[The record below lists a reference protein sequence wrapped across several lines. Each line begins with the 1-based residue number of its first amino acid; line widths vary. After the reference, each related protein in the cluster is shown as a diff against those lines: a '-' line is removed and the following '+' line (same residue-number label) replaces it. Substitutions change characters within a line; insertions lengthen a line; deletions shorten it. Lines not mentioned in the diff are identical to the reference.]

1 MTRKLILSWLNKLER
16 INTVSRQS
24 EITCGI
30 HAVRHALK
38 NASSD
43 VLEMWV
49 QENKK
54 PEKKSGKA
62 ISEILELAK
71 NAQVTVQ
78 FVANKT
84 LDKLTR
90 QANHQVNHQGV
101 AIRRKVTAIDSKI
114 DLASVLAMEE
124 GEKALFLV
132 LDGVQ
137 DPHNLGACLRTAD
150 AVGVR
155 AVILPRD
162 RAVGVNETVR
172 KVACGAAENT
182 PVIHVTNLSRA
193 LREMQ
198 EAGIWVI
205 GTADE
210 AENTIYQED
219 LTSSIA
225 LVMGSEGK
233 GLRQNTRKHCDKL
246 VNIPMQGVVESLNVS
261 VATGV
266 CLYEAQRQ
274 RHLNK

>member
-1 MTRKLILSWLNKLER
+1 MSK
-16 INTVSRQS
+16 QS

-38 NASSD
+38 NAAVD

-49 QENKK
+49 LENKK
-54 PEKKSGKA
+54 SARG

-71 NAQVTVQ
+71 NAHVTVQ

-84 LDKLTR
+84 LDKLTHQSHN

-101 AIRRKVTAIDSKI
+101 VIRRKVTGKESKI
-114 DLASVLAMEE
+114 DLASVLEMDD
-124 GEKALFLV
+124 GGKALFLV

-155 AVILPRD
+155 AVILPKD
-162 RAVGVNETVR
+162 RAVGLNETVR

-198 EAGIWVI
+198 DAGIWVI

-210 AENTIYQED
+210 AENTIYEED
-219 LTSSIA
+219 LTSPIA
-225 LVMGSEGK
+225 LVMGSEGQ

-246 VNIPMQGVVESLNVS
+246 VNIPMAGVVESLNVS
-261 VATGV
+261 VAAGV
-266 CLYEAQRQ
+266 CLYEARRQRQ
-274 RHLNK
+274 LNK

>member
-1 MTRKLILSWLNKLER
+1 MSKK
-16 INTVSRQS
+16 S
-24 EITCGI
+24 EITYGI

-38 NASSD
+38 NASAN
-43 VLEMWV
+43 VLEMWAL
-49 QENKK
+49 ENIK
-54 PEKKSGKA
+54 PAKKSTGA

-84 LDKLTR
+84 LGKLTR
-90 QANHQVNHQGV
+90 QANHQGV
-101 AIRRKVTAIDSKI
+101 AIRRKVMDSKI
-114 DLASVLAMEE
+114 DLASVLNMDD
-124 GEKALFLV
+124 GGNALFLV

-155 AVILPRD
+155 AIILPKD

-198 EAGIWVI
+198 DAGIWVI

-210 AENTIYQED
+210 SENTIYEED

-225 LVMGSEGK
+225 LVMGSEGQ

-246 VNIPMQGVVESLNVS
+246 VNIPMAGVVESLNVS
-261 VATGV
+261 VAAGV
-266 CLYEAQRQ
+266 CLFEAQRQ

>member
-1 MTRKLILSWLNKLER
+1 M
-16 INTVSRQS
+16 SRQS

-38 NASSD
+38 NAAAN

-49 QENKK
+49 LENKK
-54 PEKKSGKA
+54 SAKG

-71 NAQVTVQ
+71 NAHVTVQ

-84 LDKLTR
+84 LDKLTH
-90 QANHQVNHQGV
+90 QANQQVNHQGV
-101 AIRRKVTAIDSKI
+101 VIRRKVTGKESKI
-114 DLASVLAMEE
+114 DLESVLEIE
-124 GEKALFLV
+124 DGEKALFLV

-155 AVILPRD
+155 AVILPKD
-162 RAVGVNETVR
+162 RAVGLNETVR

-198 EAGIWVI
+198 DAGIWVI

-210 AENTIYQED
+210 ADNTVYEED

-225 LVMGSEGK
+225 LVMGSEGQ

-246 VNIPMQGVVESLNVS
+246 VNIPMAGVVESLNVS
-261 VATGV
+261 VAAGV
-266 CLYEAQRQ
+266 CLYEARRQRQ
-274 RHLNK
+274 LNK

>member
-1 MTRKLILSWLNKLER
+1 MSK
-16 INTVSRQS
+16 QS

-38 NASSD
+38 NAAVD

-49 QENKK
+49 LENKK
-54 PEKKSGKA
+54 SARG

-71 NAQVTVQ
+71 NAHVTVQ

-84 LDKLTR
+84 LDKLTHQSHN

-101 AIRRKVTAIDSKI
+101 VIRRKVTGKESKI
-114 DLASVLAMEE
+114 DLASVLEIDD
-124 GEKALFLV
+124 GGKALFLV

-155 AVILPRD
+155 AVILPKD
-162 RAVGVNETVR
+162 RAVGLNETVR

-198 EAGIWVI
+198 DAGIWVI
-205 GTADE
+205 GHCCMRPT
-210 AENTIYQED
+210 TIYEED
-219 LTSSIA
+219 LTSPYRP
-225 LVMGSEGK
+225 GN
-233 GLRQNTRKHCDKL
+233 GLRGAGTPTKH
-246 VNIPMQGVVESLNVS
+246 P
-261 VATGV
+261 
-266 CLYEAQRQ
+266 
-274 RHLNK
+274 

>member
-1 MTRKLILSWLNKLER
+1 M
-16 INTVSRQS
+16 SRQS

-38 NASSD
+38 NASAN

-49 QENKK
+49 LENKK
-54 PEKKSGKA
+54 SAKG

-71 NAQVTVQ
+71 NAHVTVQ

-84 LDKLTR
+84 LDKLTH
-90 QANHQVNHQGV
+90 QANQQVNHQGV
-101 AIRRKVTAIDSKI
+101 VIRRKVTGKESKI
-114 DLASVLAMEE
+114 DLASVLEIE
-124 GEKALFLV
+124 DGGKALVLV

-155 AVILPRD
+155 AVILPKD
-162 RAVGVNETVR
+162 RAVGLNETVR

-193 LREMQ
+193 LREIQ
-198 EAGIWVI
+198 DAGIWVI

-210 AENTIYQED
+210 AENTIYEED
-219 LTSSIA
+219 LTSPIA
-225 LVMGSEGK
+225 LVMGSEGQ

-246 VNIPMQGVVESLNVS
+246 VNIPMAGVVESLNVS
-261 VATGV
+261 VAAGV
-266 CLYEAQRQ
+266 CLYEARRQ

>member
-1 MTRKLILSWLNKLER
+1 M
-16 INTVSRQS
+16 SRQS

-38 NASSD
+38 NASAN

-49 QENKK
+49 LENKK
-54 PEKKSGKA
+54 SAKG

-71 NAQVTVQ
+71 NAHVTVQ

-84 LDKLTR
+84 LDKLTH
-90 QANHQVNHQGV
+90 QANQQVNHQGV
-101 AIRRKVTAIDSKI
+101 VIRRKVTGKESKI
-114 DLASVLAMEE
+114 DLASVLEIE
-124 GEKALFLV
+124 DGGKALFLV

-155 AVILPRD
+155 AVILPKD
-162 RAVGVNETVR
+162 RAVGLNETVR

-198 EAGIWVI
+198 DAGIWVI

-210 AENTIYQED
+210 ADNTVYEED

-225 LVMGSEGK
+225 LVMGSEGQ

-246 VNIPMQGVVESLNVS
+246 VNIPMAGVVESLNVS
-261 VATGV
+261 VAAGV
-266 CLYEAQRQ
+266 CLYEARRQRQ
-274 RHLNK
+274 LNK

>member
-1 MTRKLILSWLNKLER
+1 MGK
-16 INTVSRQS
+16 QS
-24 EITCGI
+24 EITCGV

-38 NASSD
+38 NAAAN

-54 PEKKSGKA
+54 LDKKSTRKSAGA

-84 LDKLTR
+84 LDKLTH
-90 QANHQVNHQGV
+90 QANHQGV
-101 AIRRKVTAIDSKI
+101 AIRRKIEVLNSKI
-114 DLASVLAMEE
+114 NLASVLDIDDA
-124 GEKALFLV
+124 EKALFLV

-162 RAVGVNETVR
+162 RAVGLNETVR
-172 KVACGAAENT
+172 KVACGAAENI

-198 EAGIWVI
+198 DAGIWVI

-210 AENTIYQED
+210 SESTIYEED

-225 LVMGSEGK
+225 LVMGSEGQ

-246 VNIPMQGVVESLNVS
+246 VNIPMAGVVESLNVS
-261 VATGV
+261 VAAGV
-266 CLYEAQRQ
+266 CLYEARRQ
-274 RHLNK
+274 RHLNN

>member
-1 MTRKLILSWLNKLER
+1 MSK
-16 INTVSRQS
+16 QS

-38 NASSD
+38 NAAAD

-49 QENKK
+49 LENKR
-54 PEKKSGKA
+54 PAEG

-84 LDKLTR
+84 LDKLTH
-90 QANHQVNHQGV
+90 QANHQGV
-101 AIRRKVTAIDSKI
+101 VIRRKVTGKDSKI
-114 DLASVLAMEE
+114 DLASVLEIDD
-124 GEKALFLV
+124 GGKALFLV

-155 AVILPRD
+155 AVILPKD
-162 RAVGVNETVR
+162 RAVGLNETVR

-198 EAGIWVI
+198 DAGIWVI

-210 AENTIYQED
+210 AENTIYEED

-225 LVMGSEGK
+225 LVMGSEGQ

-246 VNIPMQGVVESLNVS
+246 VNIPMAGVVESLNVS
-261 VATGV
+261 VASGV
-266 CLYEAQRQ
+266 CLYEARRQ
-274 RHLNK
+274 RR

>member
-1 MTRKLILSWLNKLER
+1 
-16 INTVSRQS
+16 VSKKS
-24 EITCGI
+24 EITYGI

-38 NASSD
+38 NASAN
-43 VLEMWV
+43 VLEMWSL
-49 QENKK
+49 ENIK
-54 PEKKSGKA
+54 PAKKSTVA

-71 NAQVTVQ
+71 NAHVTVQ

-84 LDKLTR
+84 LDKLSH
-90 QANHQVNHQGV
+90 QANHQGV
-101 AIRRKVTAIDSKI
+101 VIRRKATDIDRKI
-114 DLASVLAMEE
+114 DIASVLNMED

-155 AVILPRD
+155 AVILPKD
-162 RAVGVNETVR
+162 RAVGLNETVR

-198 EAGIWVI
+198 DAGVWVI
-205 GTADE
+205 GTSDE
-210 AENTIYQED
+210 AENTIYEED

-225 LVMGSEGK
+225 LVMGSEGQ

-246 VNIPMQGVVESLNVS
+246 VNIPMVGVVESLNVS
-261 VATGV
+261 VAAGV
-266 CLYEAQRQ
+266 CLYEARRQRQ
-274 RHLNK
+274 LD

>member
-1 MTRKLILSWLNKLER
+1 MSK
-16 INTVSRQS
+16 QS

-38 NASSD
+38 NAAAN

-54 PEKKSGKA
+54 PVKKSARKSAGA

-84 LDKLTR
+84 LDKLTH
-90 QANHQVNHQGV
+90 QANHQGV
-101 AIRRKVTAIDSKI
+101 VIRRKVIVMDSKI
-114 DLASVLAMEE
+114 DLASVLEMEE

-137 DPHNLGACLRTAD
+137 DPQNLGACLRTAD

-155 AVILPRD
+155 AVILPKD
-162 RAVGVNETVR
+162 RAVGLNETVR

-210 AENTIYQED
+210 AENTIYEED

-225 LVMGSEGK
+225 LVMGSEGQ

-246 VNIPMQGVVESLNVS
+246 VNIPMAGVVESLNVS

-274 RHLNK
+274 RHINK

>member
-1 MTRKLILSWLNKLER
+1 MSK
-16 INTVSRQS
+16 QS

-38 NASSD
+38 NAAAN

-49 QENKK
+49 LENKRPAK
-54 PEKKSGKA
+54 G

-71 NAQVTVQ
+71 NAHVTVQ

-84 LDKLTR
+84 LDKLTH
-90 QANHQVNHQGV
+90 QANQQVNHQGV
-101 AIRRKVTAIDSKI
+101 VIRRKVTATDSKI
-114 DLASVLAMEE
+114 DLASVLEMDD
-124 GEKALFLV
+124 GGKALFLV

-155 AVILPRD
+155 AVILPKD
-162 RAVGVNETVR
+162 RAVGLNETVR

-198 EAGIWVI
+198 DAGIWVI

-210 AENTIYQED
+210 AENTIYEED

-225 LVMGSEGK
+225 LVMGSEGQ

-246 VNIPMQGVVESLNVS
+246 VNIPMAGVVESLNVS
-261 VATGV
+261 VAAGV
-266 CLYEAQRQ
+266 CLYEAGRQ

>member
-1 MTRKLILSWLNKLER
+1 
-16 INTVSRQS
+16 VSKKS
-24 EITCGI
+24 EITYGI
-30 HAVRHALK
+30 HAVRQALK
-38 NASSD
+38 NASAN
-43 VLEMWV
+43 VLEMWAL
-49 QENKK
+49 ENIK
-54 PEKKSGKA
+54 PAKKSTGA

-90 QANHQVNHQGV
+90 QANHQGV
-101 AIRRKVTAIDSKI
+101 AIRRKVMDSKI
-114 DLASVLAMEE
+114 DLASVLNMDD
-124 GEKALFLV
+124 GGNALFLV

-155 AVILPRD
+155 AIILPKD
-162 RAVGVNETVR
+162 KAVGVNETVR

-198 EAGIWVI
+198 DAGIWVI
-205 GTADE
+205 GTAYE
-210 AENTIYQED
+210 SENTIYEED

-225 LVMGSEGK
+225 LVMGSEGQ

-246 VNIPMQGVVESLNVS
+246 VNIPMVGVVESLNVS
-261 VATGV
+261 VAAGV

>member
-1 MTRKLILSWLNKLER
+1 MSK
-16 INTVSRQS
+16 QS

-38 NASSD
+38 NAAAD

-49 QENKK
+49 LENKRPAK
-54 PEKKSGKA
+54 G

-71 NAQVTVQ
+71 NAHVTVQ

-84 LDKLTR
+84 LDKLTH
-90 QANHQVNHQGV
+90 QANHQGV
-101 AIRRKVTAIDSKI
+101 VIRRKIEVLNSKI
-114 DLASVLAMEE
+114 DLASVLEIE
-124 GEKALFLV
+124 DGGKALFLV

-155 AVILPRD
+155 AIILPKD
-162 RAVGVNETVR
+162 RAVGLNETVR

-198 EAGIWVI
+198 DAGIWVI

-210 AENTIYQED
+210 AENTIYEED

-225 LVMGSEGK
+225 LVMGSEGQ

-246 VNIPMQGVVESLNVS
+246 VNIPMAGVVESLNVS
-261 VATGV
+261 VAAGV
-266 CLYEAQRQ
+266 CLYEARRQRQ
-274 RHLNK
+274 LNK

>member
-1 MTRKLILSWLNKLER
+1 
-16 INTVSRQS
+16 VSKQS

-38 NASSD
+38 NASAD
-43 VLEMWV
+43 VMEMWV

-54 PEKKSGKA
+54 PDKKSGRA
-62 ISEILELAK
+62 ISEILNLAK
-71 NAQVTVQ
+71 NKQISVQ
-78 FVANKT
+78 SVANKT
-84 LDKLTR
+84 LDKLTH
-90 QANHQVNHQGV
+90 QANHQGV
-101 AIRRKVTAIDSKI
+101 AIRRKVTSIESKI
-114 DLASVLAMEE
+114 DLASVLEIND
-124 GEKALFLV
+124 GTNALFLV
-132 LDGVQ
+132 LDGIQ

-155 AVILPRD
+155 AIILPKD
-162 RAVGVNETVR
+162 RAVGLNETVR

-182 PVIHVTNLSRA
+182 PVIHVTNLSRC

-198 EAGIWVI
+198 DAGVWII

-210 AENTIYQED
+210 AENSIYEED
-219 LTSSIA
+219 LTSPIA
-225 LVMGSEGK
+225 LVMGSEGQ

-246 VNIPMQGVVESLNVS
+246 VNIPMAGVVESLNVS

-274 RHLNK
+274 RRLNK

>member
-1 MTRKLILSWLNKLER
+1 
-16 INTVSRQS
+16 VSKKS
-24 EITCGI
+24 EITYGI

-38 NASSD
+38 NASTN
-43 VLEMWV
+43 VLEMWAL
-49 QENKK
+49 ENIK
-54 PEKKSGKA
+54 PAKKSAKKSAGA

-71 NAQVTVQ
+71 NAQVTIQ

-84 LDKLTR
+84 LDKLSH
-90 QANHQVNHQGV
+90 QANHQGV
-101 AIRRKVTAIDSKI
+101 VIRRKVTVIDSKL
-114 DLASVLAMEE
+114 DLASVLDMDD

-162 RAVGVNETVR
+162 RAVGLNETVR

-198 EAGIWVI
+198 DASIWVI

-210 AENTIYQED
+210 ADNTIYQED

-225 LVMGSEGK
+225 LVMGSEGQ

-246 VNIPMQGVVESLNVS
+246 VSIPMVGVVESLNVS
-261 VATGV
+261 VAAGV
-266 CLYEAQRQ
+266 CLYEARRQ

>member
-1 MTRKLILSWLNKLER
+1 MSK
-16 INTVSRQS
+16 QS

-38 NASSD
+38 NAAAD

-49 QENKK
+49 LENKR
-54 PEKKSGKA
+54 PANG

-71 NAQVTVQ
+71 NAHLTVQ

-84 LDKLTR
+84 LDKLT
-90 QANHQVNHQGV
+90 HQSHKQTNHQGV
-101 AIRRKVTAIDSKI
+101 VIRRKVTGKDSKI
-114 DLASVLAMEE
+114 DLASVLEMDDE
-124 GEKALFLV
+124 EKALFLV

-155 AVILPRD
+155 AVILPKD
-162 RAVGVNETVR
+162 RAVGLNETVR

-198 EAGIWVI
+198 DAGIWVI

-210 AENTIYQED
+210 AENTIYEED

-225 LVMGSEGK
+225 LVMGSEGQ

-246 VNIPMQGVVESLNVS
+246 VNIPMAGVVESLNVS
-261 VATGV
+261 VAAGV
-266 CLYEAQRQ
+266 CLYEARRQ

>member
-1 MTRKLILSWLNKLER
+1 MSKKN
-16 INTVSRQS
+16 

-43 VLEMWV
+43 VLEMWAE
-49 QENKK
+49 ENKK
-54 PEKKSGKA
+54 TDKKSGRA
-62 ISEILELAK
+62 ISEILNIANSNK
-71 NAQVTVQ
+71 ITVQ

-84 LDKLTR
+84 LDKLTH
-90 QANHQVNHQGV
+90 QANHQGV
-101 AIRRKVTAIDSKI
+101 VIRRKASTINKDI
-114 DLASVLAMEE
+114 DLASILEIDDGTNVLY
-124 GEKALFLV
+124 LV

-155 AVILPRD
+155 AVIVPKD

-182 PVIHVTNLSRA
+182 PVIHVTNLSRS
-193 LREMQ
+193 LKEMQ
-198 EAGIWVI
+198 EAGVWVI
-205 GTADE
+205 GTDDE

-219 LTSSIA
+219 LTSPIA
-225 LVMGSEGK
+225 LVMGSEGE

-246 VNIPMQGVVESLNVS
+246 VNIPMVGVVESLNVS
-261 VATGV
+261 VAAGV
-266 CLYEAQRQ
+266 CLYEARRQ
-274 RHLNK
+274 REQV

>member
-1 MTRKLILSWLNKLER
+1 MSK
-16 INTVSRQS
+16 QS

-38 NASSD
+38 NVATN

-54 PEKKSGKA
+54 TARG

-71 NAQVTVQ
+71 DSHVAVQ

-84 LDKLTR
+84 LDKLSH
-90 QANHQVNHQGV
+90 QANHQGV
-101 AIRRKVTAIDSKI
+101 VIRRKIEALNSKI
-114 DLASVLAMEE
+114 DLKSVLEIE
-124 GEKALFLV
+124 DGEKALFLV

-155 AVILPRD
+155 AIILPRD
-162 RAVGVNETVR
+162 RAVGLNETVR

-182 PVIHVTNLSRA
+182 PVVHVTNLSRA

-198 EAGIWVI
+198 DAGIWVI

-210 AENTIYQED
+210 AENTIYEED

-225 LVMGSEGK
+225 LVMGSEGQ

-246 VNIPMQGVVESLNVS
+246 VNIPMTGVVESLNVS
-261 VATGV
+261 VAAGV
-266 CLYEAQRQ
+266 CLYEARRQ
-274 RHLNK
+274 RR

>member
-1 MTRKLILSWLNKLER
+1 
-16 INTVSRQS
+16 VSKKS
-24 EITCGI
+24 EITYGI

-38 NASSD
+38 NASAN
-43 VLEMWV
+43 VLEMWAL
-49 QENKK
+49 ENIK
-54 PEKKSGKA
+54 PAKKSTVA

-71 NAQVTVQ
+71 NAHVTVQ

-84 LDKLTR
+84 LDKLSH
-90 QANHQVNHQGV
+90 QANHQGV
-101 AIRRKVTAIDSKI
+101 VIRRKVTDIDRKI
-114 DLASVLAMEE
+114 DIASVLNMDD
-124 GEKALFLV
+124 GGNALFLV

-155 AVILPRD
+155 AVILPKD
-162 RAVGVNETVR
+162 RAVGLNETVR

-198 EAGIWVI
+198 DAGIWVI

-210 AENTIYQED
+210 SENTIYEED

-225 LVMGSEGK
+225 LVMGSEGQ

-246 VNIPMQGVVESLNVS
+246 VNIPMVGVVESLNVS
-261 VATGV
+261 VAAGV

>member
-1 MTRKLILSWLNKLER
+1 MSK
-16 INTVSRQS
+16 QS

-38 NASSD
+38 NAAVN

-49 QENKK
+49 LESKR
-54 PEKKSGKA
+54 PAKKSANKFAGA
-62 ISEILELAK
+62 IAEILELAK
-71 NAQVTVQ
+71 NAHVTVQ

-84 LDKLTR
+84 LDKLTH
-90 QANHQVNHQGV
+90 QANHQGV
-101 AIRRKVTAIDSKI
+101 VIRRKVTTTDSKI
-114 DLASVLAMEE
+114 DLASVLAIED
-124 GEKALFLV
+124 GDKALFLV

-155 AVILPRD
+155 AVILPKD
-162 RAVGVNETVR
+162 RAVGLNETVR

-198 EAGIWVI
+198 DAGIWVI

-210 AENTIYQED
+210 AENTIYEED

-225 LVMGSEGK
+225 LVMGSEGQ

-246 VNIPMQGVVESLNVS
+246 VNIPMAGVVESLNVS
-261 VATGV
+261 VAAGV
-266 CLYEAQRQ
+266 CLYEARRQ